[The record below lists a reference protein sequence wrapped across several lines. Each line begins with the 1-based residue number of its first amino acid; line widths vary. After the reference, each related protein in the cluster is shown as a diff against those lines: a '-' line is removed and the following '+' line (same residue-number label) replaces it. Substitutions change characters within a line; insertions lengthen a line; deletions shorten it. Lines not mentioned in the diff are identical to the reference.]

1 MAKSKTHASSEKMS
15 LAVEKR
21 EVFGKK
27 LKTLRRTGAI
37 PANVFGTGFK
47 SEAVSVQQKEFYPVY
62 RVAQE
67 TGVVYLTGLKT
78 ELPVLI
84 QRVQKHP
91 VNDVILHV
99 DFRKVDLTK
108 KIETEVP
115 VVFVGQSEAV
125 AQKGG
130 VLLQAA
136 KTLKVEA
143 LPQDIPHEISVDISV
158 FKEVGQELKVADL
171 PKSSAFEIKEDVAL
185 VVASVVAHKEESVT
199 PETTA
204 AAAPEVITE
213 AKAEEGE
220 AIAEGAPAAQPAAEK
235 KDQAPA
241 PKQEE
246 KKAS

>member
-1 MAKSKTHASSEKMS
+1 MAKSKTQNVSEKLS

-27 LKTLRRTGAI
+27 LKSLRKSGSV

-47 SEAVSVQQKEFYPVY
+47 SEAVSVQLKEFYPIY
-62 RVAQE
+62 RVAKE

-78 ELPVLI
+78 ELPVL
-84 QRVQKHP
+84 VQNVQQHP
-91 VNDVILHV
+91 VDDTILHI

-115 VVFVGQSEAV
+115 VVFTGQSEAV

-136 KTLKVEA
+136 KTVKVEA
-143 LPQDIPHEISVDISV
+143 LPQDIPHEISVDISF
-158 FKEVGQELKVADL
+158 FKEVGQELKIADL
-171 PKSSAFEIKEDVAL
+171 PKSTTYEMKEDPTL
-185 VVASVVAHKEESVT
+185 VIASVVAHKEESVT

-213 AKAEEGE
+213 AKAEEGAAPE
-220 AIAEGAPAAQPAAEK
+220 EGAAAQPEAEK
-235 KDQAPA
+235 KEQAPA
-241 PKQEE
+241 SKPEE
-246 KKAS
+246 K